1 MINLIAD
8 LLKTYYYE
16 ERTVRQYDNMIKCLD
31 TLNELVQ
38 GPCLENQIAVAESR
52 FFDIVQD
59 IFPLK
64 KPTIMKQGTK
74 KSSGSSR
81 RRSSSGSRKQK
92 SAPSSEPIEPW
103 MVAHIQNKV
112 LVLVLSL
119 LEMREIKGKNSMVR
133 RIMRNLPFN
142 VLERHMTIVYKNVN
156 SIYKDEYLL
165 DSLDHLKVDPR
176 DLSPQ
181 QLKQYHKNYFKTI
194 IQNG

>member
-1 MINLIAD
+1 MINLTAD

-38 GPCLENQIAVAESR
+38 GPCLENQVAVAESR

-64 KPTIMKQGTK
+64 KVTLAKQGTR
-74 KSSGSSR
+74 KSSASGGSR
-81 RRSSSGSRKQK
+81 RRSSSRSK
-92 SAPSSEPIEPW
+92 SKILASSNPIEPW
-103 MVAHIQNKV
+103 MVARIQNKV

-142 VLERHMTIVYKNVN
+142 VLERHMTKVYKNHYN
-156 SIYKDEYLL
+156 LYKDEYLL
-165 DSLDHLKVDPR
+165 DSLNHLSVDRR
-176 DLSPQ
+176 DLTDAE
-181 QLKQYHKNYFKTI
+181 FK
-194 IQNG
+194 